1 MSHGAGTPPPQ
12 FMVMS
17 PEMADY
23 LNRALDMLRRGESRS
38 TASARSTRP
47 SGIDKNDE
55 APAMVAKSPDEI
67 TDADVLPFFNPNKPV
82 EG

>member
-12 FMVMS
+12 IMVTS

-23 LNRALDMLRRGESRS
+23 LNRALDMLRRGESIDGFGEKHKAEWKRRE
-38 TASARSTRP
+38 AARAR
-47 SGIDKNDE
+47 
-55 APAMVAKSPDEI
+55 ALAKSPDEI